1 MSTNWNEELLSRWI
15 SQYGDSVLRMCYL
28 YLKDYQLA
36 EDVTQE
42 TFIQAHKKY
51 TTFEHRSNEKTWII
65 QIAINRCKNCMR
77 THWFRQISF
86 DTLAETK
93 DENNNYDQ
101 LLDKS
106 AISFEIMKL
115 PVKYRDVI
123 LLYYYQELTV
133 KEIAFILK
141 QKESTIL
148 QRLKRAR
155 EQLKPH
161 LQEVLW

>member
-1 MSTNWNEELLSRWI
+1 
-15 SQYGDSVLRMCYL
+15 
-28 YLKDYQLA
+28 
-36 EDVTQE
+36 
-42 TFIQAHKKY
+42 
-51 TTFEHRSNEKTWII
+51 
-65 QIAINRCKNCMR
+65 MR
-77 THWFRQISF
+77 TRWFRQISF
-86 DTLAETK
+86 DTLVETK

-101 LLDKS
+101 LLDKNT
-106 AISFEIMKL
+106 ITFEIMKL

-133 KEIAFILK
+133 KEIAFVLK

>member
-1 MSTNWNEELLSRWI
+1 MSDYWDECLLSRWI
-15 SQYGDSVLRMCYL
+15 SQYGDSILRMCYL

-42 TFIQAHKKY
+42 TFLQAYRKY
-51 TTFEHRSNEKTWII
+51 HTFEHRSSEKTWIM

-93 DENNNYDQ
+93 DEADQYD
-101 LLDKS
+101 LILDQN
-106 AISFEIMKL
+106 AITPQIMKL

-133 KEIAFILK
+133 KEIAFVLK

>member
-1 MSTNWNEELLSRWI
+1 MSATWNESLLSRWI
-15 SQYGDSVLRMCYL
+15 SQYGDSILRMCYL

-42 TFIQAHKKY
+42 TFLQAHKKY
-51 TTFEHRSNEKTWII
+51 HTFKHQSNEKTWIM

-77 THWFRQISF
+77 THWFRQASF
-86 DTLAETK
+86 DTLEETK
-93 DENNNYDQ
+93 DEKNHYEFI
-101 LLDKS
+101 LDKN
-106 AISFEIMKL
+106 AITPEIMKL

-133 KEIAFILK
+133 KEMAFVLN

-155 EQLKPH
+155 EQLKPQ
-161 LQEVLW
+161 LQEVL